1 MGCRRPG
8 VAYGHGRR
16 SGSALRRVRR
26 SSRRPVISITDRPKD
41 RIELSGIRVL
51 GTIGVLPEEQQ
62 RAQPFEID
70 LVMEVDV
77 RAAGE
82 KDDLD
87 ASVNYAIPIELVEQV
102 VSQERHLLLE
112 RSRPASATSSWNCHE
127 SKRSRW
133 WCASSAR
140 PCPRTC
146 PRPPSAS
153 IALAPDRL
161 GRCARRPRRTSPS
174 GPIWGIARNAAS
186 AVRELPDVGAMS
198 GIYETDPIGGPDDQ
212 GAYLNMVVEVQTR
225 LDPYA
230 LLDACRHAEQ
240 TAGRERKVR
249 WGPRTLD
256 VDVLLYGDTSIHS
269 EELTVPHPRM
279 FERRF
284 VLAPLAEIA
293 PNTVPVDWDQRLPAG
308 GVTRI
313 GELRL

>member
-1 MGCRRPG
+1 M
-8 VAYGHGRR
+8 
-16 SGSALRRVRR
+16 
-26 SSRRPVISITDRPKD
+26 
-41 RIELSGIRVL
+41 ELSGIRVL

-112 RSRPASATSSWNCHE
+112 RVATRICDVVLELPRVEAVEVVVRKLRPPVPQDLSSTAVRIHRA
-127 SKRSRW
+127 RSG
-133 WCASSAR
+133 SAR
-140 PCPRTC
+140 PL
-146 PRPPSAS
+146 RPPTTAYL
-153 IALAPDRL
+153 ALGSNLGDREEML
-161 GRCARRPRRTSPS
+161 RH
-174 GPIWGIARNAAS
+174 